1 MESNDNI
8 RYCMDGDCGGAIDE
22 KYSIMA
28 PDGKRWLAKCGKCKR
43 VYFIKER
50 YVGDEIEMEV
60 SF

>member
-1 MESNDNI
+1 
-8 RYCMDGDCGGAIDE
+8 MDGDCGGAIDE